1 MNWVNMKLRTQI
13 FSGFV
18 FILILFLILAGVSI
32 YYLENVGQASERILK
47 ENYRSV
53 KAAEELIVSLAK
65 IDQNLAKICLG
76 SNYNEDI
83 LLRILEREKEI
94 FSSQLEICK
103 SNISEVGE
111 QQLLI
116 KLSEQYLDYEGQLYD
131 FNHTSDRVGLYFS
144 VLQTRNENLRETC
157 SNLIDLNHSALSN
170 KDRVVQALY
179 INAKVYVFIILIVVL
194 LISGLAIYKFPQ
206 MIVRPILDIT
216 EKIKRVADGD
226 YKQQIPVDSDTELGN
241 LSKAFNV
248 MSVKLKEFEESNLEE
263 LKAQKTRI
271 ETIIKSINDGLII
284 LNEYKDVILANEAA
298 SEILGI
304 PEKLLIGKN
313 AKELSRDNSVMRS
326 LLDSLE
332 QSDTG
337 NKGTAPDEEQSKDYI
352 KIERNEKQ
360 EFYTKDVID
369 VQDVDN
375 KNKSLGYILLLKNVT
390 YFKQSDEAKTNFIAV
405 ASHEFK
411 TPLSAIN
418 MCLMLLQDKRFG
430 TLNPEQDEIVVS
442 MKSEVQRLIKMVSEL
457 LDISKMETGNI
468 ELDKKLVSPKVLI
481 DYSASPFEGQ
491 LNEKN
496 IIIEKV
502 IDPDI
507 PDFMADNEKIS
518 WVLINFLSNAIRYTP
533 PGGKIIMEAK
543 KLNGKVEFAVLDKGP
558 GIAKEHHSE
567 VFQRF
572 VQIKSNGAKNE
583 KGLGLGLA
591 ISKEVITKHGGEIG
605 VNSELGAGSYF
616 FFTLP
621 LETS

>member
-1 MNWVNMKLRTQI
+1 MRLRTQI

-32 YYLENVGQASERILK
+32 YYLENVGQASDRILE
-47 ENYRSV
+47 ENYSSV

-65 IDQNLAKICLG
+65 VDQILAKICLG

-94 FSSQLEICK
+94 FSSNLEICM

-111 QQLLI
+111 QQLLTS
-116 KLSEQYLDYEGQLYD
+116 LSRQYQDYEGQLYD
-131 FNHTSDRVGLYFS
+131 FNNTSDRVGLYFS
-144 VLQTRNENLRETC
+144 VLQRKNEILRETC
-157 SNLIDLNHSALSN
+157 SNLIDLNHRALSN
-170 KDRVVQALY
+170 KDKIVQNLY

-206 MIVRPILDIT
+206 MIVKPILDIT

-226 YKQQIPVDSDTELGN
+226 YQQQIPVDSDTELGK

-248 MSVKLKEFEESNLEE
+248 MSVKLKEFEESNLAE

-271 ETIIKSINDGLII
+271 ETIIKSINDGLVI
-284 LNEYKDVILANEAA
+284 LNESKDVILANDAA

-304 PEKLLIGKN
+304 PEKRLIGKN
-313 AKELSRDNSVMRS
+313 AKELSLDNSVMRG
-326 LLDSLE
+326 LMDRLE
-332 QSDTG
+332 QNDTG
-337 NKGTAPDEEQSKDYI
+337 NSEADSEEDQSKNFI
-352 KIERNEKQ
+352 KIERQEGKQ

-369 VQDVDN
+369 VHDVDN
-375 KNKSLGYILLLKNVT
+375 QNKSLGYILLLKNVT

-430 TLNPEQDEIVVS
+430 SLNPEQDEIVVS

-457 LDISKMETGNI
+457 LDISKMETGSI
-468 ELDKKLVSPKVLI
+468 ELEKKLVSPKVI
-481 DYSASPFEGQ
+481 IEYSASPFEVQ
-491 LNEKN
+491 LSEKN
-496 IIIEKV
+496 ITLEKI
-502 IDPDI
+502 IDPEV
-507 PDFMADNEKIS
+507 PEFMADTEKVS

-533 PGGKIIMEAK
+533 EGGMIIIEAK
-543 KLNGKVEFAVLDKGP
+543 KLNGKVEFAVQDRGP
-558 GIAKEHHSE
+558 GISKEHHNQ

-572 VQIKSNGAKNE
+572 VQLQSDGVKNE

-591 ISKEVITKHGGEIG
+591 ISKEVITEHSGDIG
-605 VNSELGAGSYF
+605 VISELGAGSRF

>member
-1 MNWVNMKLRTQI
+1 MRLRTQI

-32 YYLENVGQASERILK
+32 YYLENVGQASDRILE
-47 ENYRSV
+47 ENYSSV

-65 IDQNLAKICLG
+65 VDQILSKICLG

-94 FSSQLEICK
+94 FSSNLEICM

-111 QQLLI
+111 QQLLTS
-116 KLSEQYLDYEGQLYD
+116 LSTQYQDYEGQLYD

-144 VLQTRNENLRETC
+144 VLQRKNEILRETC
-157 SNLIDLNHSALSN
+157 SNLIDLNHRALSN
-170 KDRVVQALY
+170 KDKIVQNLY

-206 MIVRPILDIT
+206 MIVKPILDIT

-226 YKQQIPVDSDTELGN
+226 YQQQIPVDSDTELGK

-248 MSVKLKEFEESNLEE
+248 MSVKLKEFEESNLTE

-271 ETIIKSINDGLII
+271 ETIIKSINDGLVI
-284 LNEYKDVILANEAA
+284 LNESKDVILANESA

-304 PEKLLIGKN
+304 PEKQLIGKN
-313 AKELSRDNSVMRS
+313 AKELALDNSVMRG

-332 QSDTG
+332 QKDTG
-337 NKGTAPDEEQSKDYI
+337 NSEAGPEEDQSKNFI
-352 KIERNEKQ
+352 KIERQEGKQ

-369 VQDVDN
+369 VHDVDN
-375 KNKSLGYILLLKNVT
+375 QNKSLGYILLLKNVT

-430 TLNPEQDEIVVS
+430 MLNPEQDEIVVS

-457 LDISKMETGNI
+457 LDISKMETGSI
-468 ELDKKLVSPKVLI
+468 ELEKKLVSAKVLL

-491 LNEKN
+491 LSEKS

-502 IDPDI
+502 IDPEI
-507 PDFMADNEKIS
+507 SEFMADTEKIS

-533 PGGKIIMEAK
+533 EGGSIVMEAK
-543 KLNGKVEFAVLDKGP
+543 KRNGNIEFSVLDKGP
-558 GIAKEHHSE
+558 GIAIQHHTE

-572 VQIKSNGAKNE
+572 VQLQSNGANNE

-591 ISKEVITKHGGEIG
+591 ISKEVITEHGGEIG
-605 VNSELGAGSYF
+605 VSSELGAGSRF

>member
-1 MNWVNMKLRTQI
+1 MKLRTQI
-13 FSGFV
+13 FSGFI

-32 YYLENVGQASERILK
+32 YYLENVGQASERILE
-47 ENYRSV
+47 ENYSSV

-65 IDQNLAKICLG
+65 IDQTLAKICLG

-83 LLRILEREKEI
+83 LTQILEREKEI

-111 QQLLI
+111 QQLLN

-144 VLQTRNENLRETC
+144 VLQRKNEILRETC
-157 SNLIDLNHSALSN
+157 SNLIDLNHRALSN
-170 KDRVVQALY
+170 KDRLVQTLY
-179 INAKVYVFIILIVVL
+179 FNAKVYVFIILIVVL

-206 MIVRPILDIT
+206 MIVKPILDIT

-226 YKQQIPVDSDTELGN
+226 YRQQIPVDSDTELGN

-271 ETIIKSINDGLII
+271 ETIIKSITDGLVI
-284 LNEYKDVILANEAA
+284 LNESKDVILANDAA

-304 PEKLLIGKN
+304 PEKLLIGNN
-313 AKELSRDNSVMRS
+313 ARELSRDNSVMRS

-337 NKGTAPDEEQSKDYI
+337 NQETDLDAEQSKDFI
-352 KIERNEKQ
+352 KIELHEGKP
-360 EFYTKDVID
+360 EFYTKDVIN

-375 KNKSLGYILLLKNVT
+375 QNKSLGYILLLKNVT

-468 ELDKKLVSPKVLI
+468 ELEKKLVSPKVLI

-491 LNEKN
+491 LNEKK
-496 IIIEKV
+496 ITIEKV
-502 IDPDI
+502 IDPEV
-507 PDFMADNEKIS
+507 PDFMADTEKIS

-533 PGGKIIMEAK
+533 QGGKIIMEAK
-543 KLNGKVEFAVLDKGP
+543 RLNGKVEFAVLDKGP
-558 GIAKEHHSE
+558 GIAKQHHSE

-572 VQIKSNGAKNE
+572 VQITSNGAKND

-591 ISKEVITKHGGEIG
+591 ISKEVITEHGGDIG
-605 VNSELGAGSYF
+605 VRSELGEGSRF

>member
-1 MNWVNMKLRTQI
+1 M
-13 FSGFV
+13 
-18 FILILFLILAGVSI
+18 
-32 YYLENVGQASERILK
+32 
-47 ENYRSV
+47 

-65 IDQNLAKICLG
+65 VDQILAKICLG

-94 FSSQLEICK
+94 FSSNLEICM

-111 QQLLI
+111 QQLLNS
-116 KLSEQYLDYEGQLYD
+116 LSKQYQDYEGQLYD
-131 FNHTSDRVGLYFS
+131 FNNTSDRVGLYFS
-144 VLQTRNENLRETC
+144 VLQRKNEILRETC
-157 SNLIDLNHSALSN
+157 SNLIDLNHRALSN
-170 KDRVVQALY
+170 KDRIVQNLY

-194 LISGLAIYKFPQ
+194 LVSGLAIYKFPQ
-206 MIVRPILDIT
+206 MIVKPILDIT

-226 YKQQIPVDSDTELGN
+226 YQQQIPVDSDTELGK

-248 MSVKLKEFEESNLEE
+248 MSVKLKEFEESNLAE

-271 ETIIKSINDGLII
+271 ETIIKSINDGLVI
-284 LNEYKDVILANEAA
+284 LNESKDVILANEAA

-304 PEKLLIGKN
+304 PEKRLIGKN
-313 AKELSRDNSVMRS
+313 AKELSLDNSVMRG
-326 LLDSLE
+326 LLDRLE
-332 QSDTG
+332 QNDTG
-337 NKGTAPDEEQSKDYI
+337 NSEADPDEDQSKNFI
-352 KIERNEKQ
+352 KIERQEGKQ

-369 VQDVDN
+369 VHDVDN
-375 KNKSLGYILLLKNVT
+375 QNKSLGYILLLKNVT

-457 LDISKMETGNI
+457 LDISKMETGSI
-468 ELDKKLVSPKVLI
+468 ELEKKLVSPKI
-481 DYSASPFEGQ
+481 IIEYSASPFEVQ
-491 LNEKN
+491 LSEKN
-496 IIIEKV
+496 ITLEKI
-502 IDPDI
+502 IDPEV
-507 PDFMADNEKIS
+507 PEFMADTEKVS

-533 PGGKIIMEAK
+533 EGGMIIIEAK
-543 KLNGKVEFAVLDKGP
+543 RLNGKVEFAVQDRGP
-558 GIAKEHHSE
+558 GISKEHHNQ

-572 VQIKSNGAKNE
+572 VQLQSDGVKNE

-591 ISKEVITKHGGEIG
+591 ISKEVITEHSGDIG
-605 VNSELGAGSYF
+605 VISELGAGSRF

>member
-1 MNWVNMKLRTQI
+1 MKLRTQI
-13 FSGFV
+13 FSGFI

-47 ENYRSV
+47 ENYSSV

-65 IDQNLAKICLG
+65 VDQILAKICLG

-83 LLRILEREKEI
+83 LLKILEREKEI
-94 FSSQLEICK
+94 FSSNLEICK

-111 QQLLI
+111 QQLLNS
-116 KLSEQYLDYEGQLYD
+116 LSEQYQDYEGQLYD
-131 FNHTSDRVGLYFS
+131 FNYTSDRVGLYFS
-144 VLQTRNENLRETC
+144 VLQRKNEILRDAC

-170 KDRVVQALY
+170 KDRVVRTLY
-179 INAKVYVFIILIVVL
+179 TNAKVYVFVILIIVL
-194 LISGLAIYKFPQ
+194 FTSGLAIYKFPQ

-216 EKIKRVADGD
+216 DKIKRVADGD

-271 ETIIKSINDGLII
+271 ETIIKSINDGLVI
-284 LNEYKDVILANEAA
+284 LNESKDVILANEAA
-298 SEILGI
+298 SLILGI
-304 PEKLLIGKN
+304 PEKQLIGKN
-313 AKELSRDNSVMRS
+313 ARELSRDNSVMRD
-326 LLDSLE
+326 LLDSLD
-332 QSDTG
+332 QKDSG
-337 NKGTAPDEEQSKDYI
+337 NKGADLEEEQSKDLI
-352 KIERNEKQ
+352 KIERQEGKQ

-369 VQDVDN
+369 VHDVDN
-375 KNKSLGYILLLKNVT
+375 QNKSLGYILLLKNVT

-430 TLNPEQDEIVVS
+430 KLNPEQDEIVVS

-468 ELDKKLVSPKVLI
+468 ELDKKLVSPKVIL
-481 DYSASPFEGQ
+481 DYSASPFDGQ
-491 LNEKN
+491 LSEKH
-496 IIIEKV
+496 ITIKKV
-502 IDPDI
+502 VDPEI
-507 PDFMADNEKIS
+507 PDFMADTEKIS

-533 PGGKIIMEAK
+533 EGGKIVMEVK
-543 KLNGKVEFAVLDKGP
+543 KRNGNVEFAVVDKGP
-558 GIAKEHHSE
+558 GIAKQHHTK

-572 VQIKSNGAKNE
+572 VQLQSNGKNNE

-591 ISKEVITKHGGEIG
+591 ISKEVITEHGGEIG
-605 VNSELGAGSYF
+605 VSSKPGAGSRF

>member
-1 MNWVNMKLRTQI
+1 MKLRTQI
-13 FSGFV
+13 FSGFI

-32 YYLENVGQASERILK
+32 YYLDNVGQASERILE
-47 ENYRSV
+47 ENYSSV

-65 IDQNLAKICLG
+65 VDQILAKICLG

-94 FSSQLEICK
+94 FSSNLEICK

-111 QQLLI
+111 QQLINDLTA
-116 KLSEQYLDYEGQLYD
+116 QYVDYEGQLYD
-131 FNHTSDRVGLYFS
+131 FNNTSDRVGLYFS
-144 VLQTRNENLRETC
+144 VLQRKNEILRETC
-157 SNLIDLNHSALSN
+157 GNLIDLNHRALSD
-170 KDRVVQALY
+170 KDQLVQRLY
-179 INAKVYVFIILIVVL
+179 FSAKAYVFIILIVVL
-194 LISGLAIYKFPQ
+194 FISGLAIYKFPQ
-206 MIVRPILDIT
+206 MMVKPILDIT
-216 EKIKRVADGD
+216 EKIKRVAAGD
-226 YKQQIPVDSDTELGN
+226 YEQQIPVDSDTELGK
-241 LSKAFNV
+241 LSQAFNI

-271 ETIIKSINDGLII
+271 ETIIKSINDGLVI
-284 LNEYKDVILANEAA
+284 LNESKDVILANNAA
-298 SEILGI
+298 STILGI
-304 PEKLLIGKN
+304 PENKLIGKN
-313 AKELSRDNSVMRS
+313 AQELSEHNSVMKG

-332 QSDTG
+332 QPESLRTNDDQ
-337 NKGTAPDEEQSKDYI
+337 DEEHSKNLI
-352 KIERNEKQ
+352 KIEHTEGKQ

-369 VQDVDN
+369 VQNVDN
-375 KNKSLGYILLLKNVT
+375 QNKSLGYILLLKNVT

-430 TLNPEQDEIVVS
+430 TLNPEQDEIVAS

-468 ELDKKLVSPKVLI
+468 ELDKKLVEPKTILE
-481 DYSASPFEGQ
+481 YSSSPFDVQ
-491 LNEKN
+491 LSEKD
-496 IIIEKV
+496 ITIQKV
-502 IDPDI
+502 VDPALSE
-507 PDFMADNEKIS
+507 FMADTEKIS

-533 PGGKIIMEAK
+533 EGGKIIMEAK
-543 KLNGKVEFAVLDKGP
+543 KIDQNVEFSVLDQGP
-558 GIAKEHHSE
+558 GIARQHHNK

-572 VQIKSNGAKNE
+572 VQLQSNGIKHE

-591 ISKEVITKHGGEIG
+591 ISKEVITEHQGDIG
-605 VNSELGAGSYF
+605 VTSELGEGSRF

-621 LETS
+621 LVSS

>member
-1 MNWVNMKLRTQI
+1 MKLRTQI
-13 FSGFV
+13 FSGFI

-47 ENYRSV
+47 ENYSSV

-65 IDQNLAKICLG
+65 VDQILAKICLG

-83 LLRILEREKEI
+83 LLKILEREKEI
-94 FSSQLEICK
+94 FSSNLEICK

-111 QQLLI
+111 QQLLNS
-116 KLSEQYLDYEGQLYD
+116 LSEQYQDYEGQLYD
-131 FNHTSDRVGLYFS
+131 FNYTSDRVGLYFS
-144 VLQTRNENLRETC
+144 VLQRKNEILRDAC

-170 KDRVVQALY
+170 KDRVVRTLY
-179 INAKVYVFIILIVVL
+179 TNAKVYVFVILIIVL
-194 LISGLAIYKFPQ
+194 FTSGLAIYKFPQ

-216 EKIKRVADGD
+216 DKIKRVADGD
-226 YKQQIPVDSDTELGN
+226 YEQQIPVDSDTELGN

-271 ETIIKSINDGLII
+271 ETIIKSINDGLVI
-284 LNEYKDVILANEAA
+284 LNESKDVILANEAA
-298 SEILGI
+298 SLILGI
-304 PEKLLIGKN
+304 PEKQLIGKN
-313 AKELSRDNSVMRS
+313 ARELSRDNSVMRD

-332 QSDTG
+332 QKDSG
-337 NKGTAPDEEQSKDYI
+337 NKGADLEEEQSKDLI
-352 KIERNEKQ
+352 KIERQEGKQ

-369 VQDVDN
+369 VHDVDN
-375 KNKSLGYILLLKNVT
+375 QNKSLGYILLLKNVT

-430 TLNPEQDEIVVS
+430 KLNPEQDEIVVS

-468 ELDKKLVSPKVLI
+468 ELDKKLVSPKVIL
-481 DYSASPFEGQ
+481 DYSSSPFDGQ
-491 LNEKN
+491 LSEKN
-496 IIIEKV
+496 ITIKKV
-502 IDPDI
+502 VDPEI
-507 PDFMADNEKIS
+507 PDFMADTEKIS

-533 PGGKIIMEAK
+533 EGGKIVMEVK
-543 KLNGKVEFAVLDKGP
+543 KLNGNVEFAVVDKGP
-558 GIAKEHHSE
+558 GIAKQHHTK

-572 VQIKSNGAKNE
+572 VQLQSNGKNNE

-591 ISKEVITKHGGEIG
+591 ISKEVITEHGGEIG
-605 VNSELGAGSYF
+605 VSSKPGAGSRF

>member
-1 MNWVNMKLRTQI
+1 MKLRTQI
-13 FSGFV
+13 FSGFI

-47 ENYRSV
+47 ENYSSV

-65 IDQNLAKICLG
+65 VDQILAKICLG

-83 LLRILEREKEI
+83 LLKILEREKEI
-94 FSSQLEICK
+94 FSSNLEICK

-111 QQLLI
+111 QQLLNS
-116 KLSEQYLDYEGQLYD
+116 LSEQYQDYEGQLYD
-131 FNHTSDRVGLYFS
+131 FNYTSDRVGLYFS
-144 VLQTRNENLRETC
+144 VLQRKNEILRDAC
-157 SNLIDLNHSALSN
+157 SNLIDLNHSALSD
-170 KDRVVQALY
+170 KDRVVRTLY
-179 INAKVYVFIILIVVL
+179 TNAKVYVFVILIIVL
-194 LISGLAIYKFPQ
+194 FTSGLAIYKFPQ

-216 EKIKRVADGD
+216 DKIKRVTDGD
-226 YKQQIPVDSDTELGN
+226 YEQQIPVDSDTELGN

-271 ETIIKSINDGLII
+271 ETIIKSINDGLVI
-284 LNEYKDVILANEAA
+284 LNESKDVILANEAA
-298 SEILGI
+298 SLILGI
-304 PEKLLIGKN
+304 PEKQLIGKN
-313 AKELSRDNSVMRS
+313 ARELSRDNSVMRD

-332 QSDTG
+332 QKDSG
-337 NKGTAPDEEQSKDYI
+337 NKGADLEEEQSKDLI
-352 KIERNEKQ
+352 KIERQEGKQ

-369 VQDVDN
+369 VHDVDN
-375 KNKSLGYILLLKNVT
+375 QNKSLGYILLLKNVT

-430 TLNPEQDEIVVS
+430 ALNPEQDEIVVS

-468 ELDKKLVSPKVLI
+468 ELDKKLVSPKVIL

-491 LNEKN
+491 LSEKH
-496 IIIEKV
+496 ITIKKV
-502 IDPDI
+502 VDPEI
-507 PDFMADNEKIS
+507 PDFMADTEKIS

-533 PGGKIIMEAK
+533 EGGKIVMEVK
-543 KLNGKVEFAVLDKGP
+543 KINGNVEFAVVDKGP
-558 GIAKEHHSE
+558 GIAKQHHTK

-572 VQIKSNGAKNE
+572 VQLQSNGKNNE

-591 ISKEVITKHGGEIG
+591 ISKEVITEHGGEIG
-605 VNSELGAGSYF
+605 VSSKPGAGSRF

>member
-1 MNWVNMKLRTQI
+1 MRLRTQI

-32 YYLENVGQASERILK
+32 YYLENVGQASNRILE
-47 ENYRSV
+47 ENYSSV

-65 IDQNLAKICLG
+65 VDQILAKICLG

-94 FSSQLEICK
+94 FSSNLEICM

-111 QQLLI
+111 QQLLAS
-116 KLSEQYLDYEGQLYD
+116 LSRQYQDYDGQLYD
-131 FNHTSDRVGLYFS
+131 FNNTSDRVGLYFS
-144 VLQTRNENLRETC
+144 VLQRKNEILRETC
-157 SNLIDLNHSALSN
+157 SNLIDLNHRALSN
-170 KDRVVQALY
+170 KDKIVQNLY

-206 MIVRPILDIT
+206 MIVKPILDIT

-226 YKQQIPVDSDTELGN
+226 YQQQIPVDSDTELGK

-248 MSVKLKEFEESNLEE
+248 MSVKLKEFEESNLAE

-271 ETIIKSINDGLII
+271 ETIIKSINDGLVI
-284 LNEYKDVILANEAA
+284 LNESKDVILANDAA

-304 PEKLLIGKN
+304 PEKRLIGKN
-313 AKELSRDNSVMRS
+313 AKELSLDNSVMRG
-326 LLDSLE
+326 LMDRLE
-332 QSDTG
+332 QNDTG
-337 NKGTAPDEEQSKDYI
+337 NSEADSEEDQSKNFI
-352 KIERNEKQ
+352 KIERQEGKQ

-369 VQDVDN
+369 VHDVDN
-375 KNKSLGYILLLKNVT
+375 QNKSLGYILLLKNVT

-430 TLNPEQDEIVVS
+430 SLNPEQDEIVVS

-457 LDISKMETGNI
+457 LDISKMETGSI
-468 ELDKKLVSPKVLI
+468 ELEKKLVSPKVI
-481 DYSASPFEGQ
+481 IEYSASPFEVQ
-491 LNEKN
+491 LSEKN
-496 IIIEKV
+496 ITLEKI
-502 IDPDI
+502 IDPEV
-507 PDFMADNEKIS
+507 PEFMADTEKVS

-533 PGGKIIMEAK
+533 EGGMIIIEAK
-543 KLNGKVEFAVLDKGP
+543 RLNGKVEFAVQDRGP
-558 GIAKEHHSE
+558 GISKEHHNQ

-572 VQIKSNGAKNE
+572 VQLQSDGVKNE

-591 ISKEVITKHGGEIG
+591 ISKEVITEHSGDIG
-605 VNSELGAGSYF
+605 VISELGAGSRF